1 MATEC
6 VIAQFAEENTIELYQ
21 DHGVLVQHRFT
32 SYETKSCELIEPV
45 KPMLNI
51 ENGRLQDD
59 SANSDIELL

>member
-6 VIAQFAEENTIELYQ
+6 VIAQFAEENTVELYQ
-21 DHGVLVQHRFT
+21 DHGGLVQHRFT

-51 ENGRLQDD
+51 ENGRL
-59 SANSDIELL
+59 